1 MALGE
6 YTWYWLR
13 RPIMPVHFPPTDFSV
28 QTGAAEPEVHEDLQI
43 ERMLL
48 VALKRIN
55 GRLERAQRQG
65 NNGQSMKYMQSRTWL
80 LSCVSYY
87 ADCSPVERTRM
98 ASNLSDDD
106 ESPQHG
112 LGEDEKNHALVEAD
126 KAFKAMMSLLEYD
139 TFEEV
144 TKLVGQL
151 GGALRE
157 IKPQS
162 SDESMP
168 EENQSQRARRYT
180 QCGQSEASDPD
191 YWADVKYG
199 PAAREDEPE
208 PPMNDSGLME
218 F

>member
-1 MALGE
+1 
-6 YTWYWLR
+6 
-13 RPIMPVHFPPTDFSV
+13 
-28 QTGAAEPEVHEDLQI
+28 
-43 ERMLL
+43 
-48 VALKRIN
+48 
-55 GRLERAQRQG
+55 
-65 NNGQSMKYMQSRTWL
+65 
-80 LSCVSYY
+80 
-87 ADCSPVERTRM
+87 
-98 ASNLSDDD
+98 
-106 ESPQHG
+106 
-112 LGEDEKNHALVEAD
+112 
-126 KAFKAMMSLLEYD
+126 MSLLEYD

-199 PAAREDEPE
+199 PADREDEPE

>member
-1 MALGE
+1 MTQVIGD
-6 YTWYWLR
+6 
-13 RPIMPVHFPPTDFSV
+13 VNS
-28 QTGAAEPEVHEDLQI
+28 
-43 ERMLL
+43 
-48 VALKRIN
+48 
-55 GRLERAQRQG
+55 
-65 NNGQSMKYMQSRTWL
+65 
-80 LSCVSYY
+80 
-87 ADCSPVERTRM
+87 
-98 ASNLSDDD
+98 LSDDD

-199 PAAREDEPE
+199 PADREDEPE

>member
-1 MALGE
+1 MMMSPLSMDLE
-6 YTWYWLR
+6 KMRKTTPWLR
-13 RPIMPVHFPPTDFSV
+13 LI
-28 QTGAAEPEVHEDLQI
+28 
-43 ERMLL
+43 
-48 VALKRIN
+48 
-55 GRLERAQRQG
+55 RQ
-65 NNGQSMKYMQSRTWL
+65 
-80 LSCVSYY
+80 
-87 ADCSPVERTRM
+87 
-98 ASNLSDDD
+98 
-106 ESPQHG
+106 
-112 LGEDEKNHALVEAD
+112 
-126 KAFKAMMSLLEYD
+126 AFKAMTSLLEYD

-199 PAAREDEPE
+199 PADERMSRNHP
-208 PPMNDSGLME
+208 
-218 F
+218 